1 MDNKEIFSRE
11 YLAGVDVEKLMSKKV
26 LLGGAGN
33 TGSHF
38 IERSLHNFINNVFI
52 IDFDKKGYEEHNFP
66 HSSLLLNPKEDIGKA
81 KAETLA
87 MRANEKML
95 SDGIYKGLTI
105 DIQDIG
111 PNIVKEFDY
120 ALGFFDN
127 TSARRYLYE
136 ISRLAN
142 VPFIEVGINE
152 KIAQIQIY
160 DHSKEASCYC
170 CYRKESPNDQLQSC
184 ATIYE
189 NDLKKGIAPSTD
201 NYGALISDFAVSAL
215 MNWEENTGI
224 EHNCR
229 YILYPRDFKIVKEI
243 KPKNPNCEVCS
254 SDFDTPEI
262 IEFNGSV
269 DEITYN
275 DFINLLKRKAGNYRP
290 CLPSVFVTKDYCPK
304 CGKEKLFN
312 APSKRIKASE
322 LICEECKEN
331 KSNPYQYK
339 RIEASLE
346 HFSGFDEVPEEY
358 QSYTLL
364 QLGYPYGAYI
374 ECIND
379 NGDIIVVTLKD
390 DLKIIKEFL

>member
-1 MDNKEIFSRE
+1 MDKKELFSRE
-11 YLAGVDVEKLMSKKV
+11 QLAGVDIEKLMSKKL

-38 IERSLHNFINNVFI
+38 VERSLHNFLNNVFI
-52 IDFDKKGYEEHNFP
+52 IDFDKKGYEAHNFP
-66 HSSLLLNPKEDIGKA
+66 HSSLLLNPKKDIGKP

-87 MRANEKML
+87 LRAKEKLL
-95 SDGIYKGLTI
+95 SSGVYKGITL

-111 PNIVKEFDY
+111 PNIVKQFDY

-136 ISRLAN
+136 VSRMAN

-160 DHSKEASCYC
+160 DHSKDASCYC
-170 CYRKESPNDQLQSC
+170 CYRKESSNERLQSC
-184 ATIYE
+184 ATVYE

-201 NYGALISDFAVSAL
+201 NYGALITDLAVSAL
-215 MNWEENTGI
+215 MNWDTNTEV

-229 YILYPRDFKIVKEI
+229 YIFYPRDFKIVKEV

-254 SDFDTPEI
+254 SDIDTPEI
-262 IEFNGSV
+262 IELDGAV
-269 DEITYN
+269 DELTYKE
-275 DFINLLKRKAGNYRP
+275 FANLLKKNIGDYRP
-290 CLPSVFVTKDYCPK
+290 CLSSVFVTKDYCPK

-312 APSKRIKASE
+312 APSRRIKASD
-322 LICEECKEN
+322 LICEECRDD
-331 KSNPYQYK
+331 KSDPYQYK
-339 RIEASLE
+339 RIEASLKN
-346 HFSGFDEVPEEY
+346 FSGFDEVPDEY

-374 ECIND
+374 DCINED
-379 NGDIIVVTLKD
+379 GDIITVTLKD
-390 DLKIIKEFL
+390 DLKIVKEFL

>member
-170 CYRKESPNDQLQSC
+170 CYRKESPNDQIIVHVFRAYLSQR
-184 ATIYE
+184 I
-189 NDLKKGIAPSTD
+189 IVPSAARK
-201 NYGALISDFAVSAL
+201 NSL
-215 MNWEENTGI
+215 ML
-224 EHNCR
+224 R
-229 YILYPRDFKIVKEI
+229 VKE
-243 KPKNPNCEVCS
+243 
-254 SDFDTPEI
+254 
-262 IEFNGSV
+262 
-269 DEITYN
+269 
-275 DFINLLKRKAGNYRP
+275 
-290 CLPSVFVTKDYCPK
+290 
-304 CGKEKLFN
+304 
-312 APSKRIKASE
+312 
-322 LICEECKEN
+322 
-331 KSNPYQYK
+331 
-339 RIEASLE
+339 
-346 HFSGFDEVPEEY
+346 
-358 QSYTLL
+358 
-364 QLGYPYGAYI
+364 
-374 ECIND
+374 
-379 NGDIIVVTLKD
+379 
-390 DLKIIKEFL
+390 